1 MSTLD
6 RLSDILTTYF
16 GVEESEVRPDATF
29 AELDLDSL
37 AIVEF
42 ALVAEK
48 EFGVAIGEDE
58 VSPQATVSDALAL
71 LAAKGVRAAER
82 SLRSEHRESERS
94 SRSEHRDG

>member
-1 MSTLD
+1 MSAFT
-6 RLSDILTTYF
+6 RLSTILVSYF
-16 GVEESEVRPDATF
+16 GVEESEVRPEVTF

-58 VSPQATVSDALAL
+58 ISPHATVDDALAL
-71 LAAKGVRAAER
+71 LGTKGVP
-82 SLRSEHRESERS
+82 H
-94 SRSEHRDG
+94 DG

>member
-1 MSTLD
+1 MSAFS
-6 RLSDILTTYF
+6 RLSTILVTYF

-48 EFGVAIGEDE
+48 EFGVPIGEDE
-58 VSPQATVSDALAL
+58 VSPNATVDDALAL
-71 LAAKGVRAAER
+71 LGAKGVPG
-82 SLRSEHRESERS
+82 
-94 SRSEHRDG
+94 DD

>member
-6 RLSDILTTYF
+6 RLSGILTTYF
-16 GVEESEVRPDATF
+16 GVEESEVRPDVTF

-48 EFGVAIGEDE
+48 EFGVAIGDDE
-58 VSPQATVSDALAL
+58 VSPQATVTDALAL
-71 LAAKGVRAAER
+71 LGAKGVPSSER
-82 SLRSEHRESERS
+82 SLRSEHR
-94 SRSEHRDG
+94 DG

>member
-6 RLSDILTTYF
+6 RLCGILTGYF
-16 GVEESEVRPDATF
+16 GVEADEVRPDATF

-48 EFGVAIGEDE
+48 EFGIRIGEDE
-58 VSPQATVSDALAL
+58 VTPHATVTDALL
-71 LAAKGVRAAER
+71 MLGAKGVPED
-82 SLRSEHRESERS
+82 E
-94 SRSEHRDG
+94 

>member
-6 RLSDILTTYF
+6 RLCGILTGYF
-16 GVEESEVRPDATF
+16 GVDADEVRPDATF

-48 EFGVAIGEDE
+48 EFGILIGEDE
-58 VSPQATVSDALAL
+58 LTPHATVTDALL
-71 LAAKGVRAAER
+71 LLGAKGVPED
-82 SLRSEHRESERS
+82 E
-94 SRSEHRDG
+94 

>member
-1 MSTLD
+1 MSAFT
-6 RLSDILTTYF
+6 RLSTILVTYF
-16 GVEESEVRPDATF
+16 GVEESEVRPDVTF

-58 VSPQATVSDALAL
+58 VSPHATVDDALAML
-71 LAAKGVRAAER
+71 DAKGVPDA
-82 SLRSEHRESERS
+82 
-94 SRSEHRDG
+94 

>member
-1 MSTLD
+1 MSALS
-6 RLSDILTTYF
+6 RLSTILVSYF
-16 GVEESEVRPDATF
+16 GVEESEVRPEVTF

-58 VSPQATVSDALAL
+58 ISPHATVDDALAL
-71 LAAKGVRAAER
+71 LGAKGVPQ
-82 SLRSEHRESERS
+82 
-94 SRSEHRDG
+94 DV

>member
-1 MSTLD
+1 MSAYA
-6 RLSDILTTYF
+6 RLSTILVTYF

-58 VSPQATVSDALAL
+58 VSPHATVDDALVL
-71 LAAKGVRAAER
+71 LGAKGVPDA
-82 SLRSEHRESERS
+82 
-94 SRSEHRDG
+94 

>member
-1 MSTLD
+1 MSAFT
-6 RLSDILTTYF
+6 RLSTILVGYF
-16 GVEESEVRPDATF
+16 GVEESEVRPEVTF

-58 VSPQATVSDALAL
+58 ISPHATVDDALAL
-71 LAAKGVRAAER
+71 LGAKGVPTAER
-82 SLRSEHRESERS
+82 SLRSD
-94 SRSEHRDG
+94 HRDG

>member
-1 MSTLD
+1 MSAFT
-6 RLSDILTTYF
+6 RLSTILVSYF
-16 GVEESEVRPDATF
+16 GVEESEVRPEVTF

-58 VSPQATVSDALAL
+58 ISPHATVDDALAL
-71 LAAKGVRAAER
+71 LGEKGVP
-82 SLRSEHRESERS
+82 H
-94 SRSEHRDG
+94 DG

>member
-1 MSTLD
+1 MTTVLD
-6 RLSDILTTYF
+6 RLSELLVGYF
-16 GVEESEVRPDATF
+16 GVEADEVHPDATF

-58 VSPQATVSDALAL
+58 VTPKARVRDALEM
-71 LAAKGVRAAER
+71 LAAKGIRG
-82 SLRSEHRESERS
+82 
-94 SRSEHRDG
+94 DG

>member
-1 MSTLD
+1 MSALS
-6 RLSDILTTYF
+6 RLSTILVSYF
-16 GVEESEVRPDATF
+16 GVEEDEVRPDVTF

-58 VSPQATVSDALAL
+58 ISPHATVDDALAL
-71 LAAKGVRAAER
+71 LGAKGVPVAER
-82 SLRSEHRESERS
+82 SLRSED
-94 SRSEHRDG
+94 RDV

>member
-1 MSTLD
+1 MSALS
-6 RLSDILTTYF
+6 RLSTILVSYF
-16 GVEESEVRPDATF
+16 GVEEDEVRPDVTF

-58 VSPQATVSDALAL
+58 ISPHATVDDALAL
-71 LAAKGVRAAER
+71 LGAKGVPVAEP
-82 SLRSEHRESERS
+82 SLRSED
-94 SRSEHRDG
+94 RDV

>member
-1 MSTLD
+1 MSAYA
-6 RLSDILTTYF
+6 RLSTILVTYF
-16 GVEESEVRPDATF
+16 GVEESEVRPETTF

-58 VSPQATVSDALAL
+58 VTPQATVDDALAIL
-71 LAAKGVRAAER
+71 GAKGVPDA
-82 SLRSEHRESERS
+82 
-94 SRSEHRDG
+94 

>member
-6 RLSDILTTYF
+6 RLREILTAYF
-16 GVEESEVRPDATF
+16 GVEADEVQLDATF
-29 AELDLDSL
+29 AQLDLDSL

-58 VSPQATVSDALAL
+58 VSPHATVTDAVTMLV
-71 LAAKGVRAAER
+71 AKGVTA
-82 SLRSEHRESERS
+82 
-94 SRSEHRDG
+94 DG

>member
-6 RLSDILTTYF
+6 RLCGILTGYF
-16 GVEESEVRPDATF
+16 GVEAGEVRPEATF

-48 EFGVAIGEDE
+48 EFGVLIGEDE
-58 VSPQATVSDALAL
+58 VTPYATVADALL
-71 LAAKGVRAAER
+71 LLGAKGV
-82 SLRSEHRESERS
+82 
-94 SRSEHRDG
+94 